1 MKKCFSH
8 LVGRKHQ
15 SKQNSFS
22 KWGTGVKKTLIS
34 ATCDE
39 YFDILNVRDSS
50 YIAVTLKW
58 GSMVF
63 IYGEIN
69 PLTISAAVLPMI
81 AQSTCPCSFL
91 FRDIWPLISLREK
104 EESES
109 VTNSIN
115 HFPFSSLYYT
125 CMECKSIWALCRY
138 CSPGFTQPRFNS
150 SVRWC
155 NALRAP
161 AFYLLP
167 PECVHGKP
175 PTLHRGK
182 LLGRPA
188 SWLHFWLSIVV
199 GRIKFMNTLVNKPC
213 LGAMT
218 KGVGVNSISDI
229 KEPSTYNV
237 GRPLTCDL

>member
-1 MKKCFSH
+1 MSTRDGFSFNTGYWFKNPKSQINCNIWDISFLIITLSSRDTACPIIHQRGAIIIRRRKRIVIMREGICCTEWCSLFGQTLRSLGNIAAHMDQGFSH

-69 PLTISAAVLPMI
+69 PLTISAAVHPMI

-125 CMECKSIWALCRY
+125 CMECKSI
-138 CSPGFTQPRFNS
+138 
-150 SVRWC
+150 
-155 NALRAP
+155 
-161 AFYLLP
+161 
-167 PECVHGKP
+167 
-175 PTLHRGK
+175 
-182 LLGRPA
+182 
-188 SWLHFWLSIVV
+188 
-199 GRIKFMNTLVNKPC
+199 
-213 LGAMT
+213 
-218 KGVGVNSISDI
+218 
-229 KEPSTYNV
+229 
-237 GRPLTCDL
+237 